1 MGELSA
7 FATLLLGNAE
17 VHKVGSVV
25 KLNKPGHTYHNKLA
39 DVLGIHP
46 TYPTHTSVH
55 FIDPFDQK
63 ENGFIRASFPHRQLI
78 PVKDRA

>member
-1 MGELSA
+1 MGKLSA
-7 FATLLLGNAE
+7 FAALLLGNAE

-46 TYPTHTSVH
+46 TNRGYTREK
-55 FIDPFDQK
+55 FRDPFNQK
-63 ENGFIRASFPHRQLI
+63 AEGFLRACFRHDQLI
-78 PVKDRA
+78 RVK